1 VGRVA
6 DIIVCDYSE
15 GRKGGSSSS
24 SSSSDKKQPQFSS
37 AGLAEAGVYQKLL
50 PEGSEV

>member
-1 VGRVA
+1 MGRFVEIVGRFDA
-6 DIIVCDYSE
+6 EDNN
-15 GRKGGSSSS
+15 GGGS